1 MRGVWGLLFNRLL
14 YNPGPLPCADGGNPA
29 ASRRVL
35 LNTSQSM
42 FGETSTPSANLLK
55 RHLQPCCN
63 LLVPQTLSRQ
73 QHNSG
78 SFRQPYRCTPA
89 SPQSFQ
95 FLSYLNIKINPRCF
109 PHIYIRRWT
118 STYISLILADYTS
131 SPRMTASY
139 PARHGSSR
147 HTLAPPGH
155 FERRCRRCAED
166 LNVVLFSRII
176 LYCFGLCVYTSDM
189 IRHSPSFLTRWNAST
204 PSASYSPMS
213 SVYRVQTAAML
224 WST

>member
-35 LNTSQSM
+35 LNASQSM

-73 QHNSG
+73 QHNLG
-78 SFRQPYRCTPA
+78 SFRQPYRCTTA
-89 SPQSFQ
+89 SLQSFQ

-131 SPRMTASY
+131 IS
-139 PARHGSSR
+139 
-147 HTLAPPGH
+147 
-155 FERRCRRCAED
+155 E
-166 LNVVLFSRII
+166 
-176 LYCFGLCVYTSDM
+176 YTS
-189 IRHSPSFLTRWNAST
+189 
-204 PSASYSPMS
+204 
-213 SVYRVQTAAML
+213 Q
-224 WST
+224 

>member
-35 LNTSQSM
+35 LNASQSM

-73 QHNSG
+73 QHNLG
-78 SFRQPYRCTPA
+78 SFRQPYRCTTA

-131 SPRMTASY
+131 LHVVDARALNPLQEVQTTRLELEIEALRAWIRGHDLNPCPQARALSDKGHTTSVTFSASDH
-139 PARHGSSR
+139 R
-147 HTLAPPGH
+147 APPIAPAASLH
-155 FERRCRRCAED
+155 PAPPD
-166 LNVVLFSRII
+166 
-176 LYCFGLCVYTSDM
+176 CF
-189 IRHSPSFLTRWNAST
+189 
-204 PSASYSPMS
+204 
-213 SVYRVQTAAML
+213 
-224 WST
+224 

>member
-35 LNTSQSM
+35 LNASQSM

-118 STYISLILADYTS
+118 STYISLILADYTRS
-131 SPRMTASY
+131 LHDR
-139 PARHGSSR
+139 RDRLGESR
-147 HTLAPPGH
+147 TDSLDFEAFSILRRIVVLCNEKSGNMDRFYRFRSRSLLSRRLLAPLTTNY
-155 FERRCRRCAED
+155 CRRT
-166 LNVVLFSRII
+166 F
-176 LYCFGLCVYTSDM
+176 
-189 IRHSPSFLTRWNAST
+189 
-204 PSASYSPMS
+204 
-213 SVYRVQTAAML
+213 
-224 WST
+224 

>member
-35 LNTSQSM
+35 LNASQSM

-73 QHNSG
+73 QHNLG
-78 SFRQPYRCTPA
+78 SFRQPYRCTTA

-118 STYISLILADYTS
+118 STYISLILADYTRDGQGR
-131 SPRMTASY
+131 PLATCLPTSY
-139 PARHGSSR
+139 NKR
-147 HTLAPPGH
+147 
-155 FERRCRRCAED
+155 
-166 LNVVLFSRII
+166 NV
-176 LYCFGLCVYTSDM
+176 
-189 IRHSPSFLTRWNAST
+189 SPSLGDR
-204 PSASYSPMS
+204 PE
-213 SVYRVQTAAML
+213 
-224 WST
+224 

>member
-35 LNTSQSM
+35 LNASQSM

-73 QHNSG
+73 QHK
-78 SFRQPYRCTPA
+78 
-89 SPQSFQ
+89 PQSFQ

-131 SPRMTASY
+131 DAND
-139 PARHGSSR
+139 
-147 HTLAPPGH
+147 LPGIH
-155 FERRCRRCAED
+155 
-166 LNVVLFSRII
+166 
-176 LYCFGLCVYTSDM
+176 
-189 IRHSPSFLTRWNAST
+189 
-204 PSASYSPMS
+204 
-213 SVYRVQTAAML
+213 
-224 WST
+224 